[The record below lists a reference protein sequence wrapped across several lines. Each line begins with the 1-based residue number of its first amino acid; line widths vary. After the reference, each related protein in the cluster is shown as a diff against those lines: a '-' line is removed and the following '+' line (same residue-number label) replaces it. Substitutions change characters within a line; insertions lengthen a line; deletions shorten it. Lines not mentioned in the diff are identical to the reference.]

1 MRNTTLG
8 FVLLVAILVA
18 ACGGPDNTANVNT
31 ANGNVTSNANATANE
46 SNALGT
52 TKAPEA
58 PTTNDAP
65 TLGPAINAY
74 YDALKRKDGAAVKK
88 VMESQ
93 FLKSVESDMKDEK
106 KTDIVAF
113 LTEFDKLPEGKMEA
127 RNEQITGNKGTA
139 EVKGGSY
146 ANWTKVVFVKE
157 DNVWKVSNE
166 VPSPVGGK

>member
-1 MRNTTLG
+1 MKNLLSALIL
-8 FVLLVAILVA
+8 FVTAFA
-18 ACGGPDNTANVNT
+18 FACGGTNNTTNANAPNTNTANSTTTN
-31 ANGNVTSNANATANE
+31 
-46 SNALGT
+46 SNALET

-65 TLGPAINAY
+65 TLGPVINAY
-74 YDALKRKDGAAVKK
+74 YDALKKKDAAGVKK

-93 FLKSVESDMKDEK
+93 FLKSIESDMKDEK

-113 LTEFDKLPEGKMEA
+113 MTEFDKLPEGKMEA
-127 RNEQITGNKGTA
+127 RNEQINGNKGTA

-157 DNVWKVSNE
+157 DGVWKVSNE
-166 VPSPVGGK
+166 VPSPGSK

>member
-1 MRNTTLG
+1 MRNRTLG
-8 FVLLVAILVA
+8 FILLAAIFIA
-18 ACGGPDNTANVNT
+18 GCSGTDTTPNTNTSNAN
-31 ANGNVTSNANATANE
+31 AISNANATANE

-52 TKAPEA
+52 TKTPDA

-74 YDALKRKDGAAVKK
+74 YDALKRKDAAGVRKA
-88 VMESQ
+88 MESQ

-127 RNEQITGNKGTA
+127 RNEQINGNKGTA

-146 ANWTKVVFVKE
+146 VNWTKVVFVKE
-157 DNVWKVSNE
+157 DNMWKVSNE
-166 VPSPVGGK
+166 VPSPGTK

>member
-1 MRNTTLG
+1 MDMKKIISVLML
-8 FVLLVAILVA
+8 FVAALSV
-18 ACGGPDNTANVNT
+18 ACGGTSNTTNT
-31 ANGNVTSNANATANE
+31 SNGNAVSNTNSTASN
-46 SNALGT
+46 SNALET

-65 TLGPAINAY
+65 TLGPVINAY
-74 YDALKRKDGAAVKK
+74 YDALKRKDAAGVKK

-93 FLKSVESDMKDEK
+93 FLKSIESDMKDEK

-113 LTEFDKLPEGKMEA
+113 MTEFDKLPEGKMEA
-127 RNEQITGNKGTA
+127 RNEQISGNKGTA

-157 DNVWKVSNE
+157 DGAWKVSNE
-166 VPSPVGGK
+166 VPAPGAK